1 MARDRRQYFDQLA
14 ATSRKYYIPY
24 LSRYMKIGEGVNV
37 LEIGCGEGGN
47 LLPFAQAGCSV
58 LGVDLSEGKIRAA
71 GQFFAEAGCSV
82 PGVDLSSDNAE
93 TEGQFPAGAGAQAR
107 FLASDIFDVKELEG
121 QFDLILCHDVIEH
134 IADKEEFLRRV
145 KAYLKPGTGLAFI
158 AFPAWQMPFG
168 GHQQMCTNRR
178 LARLPYFHLLPSGLY
193 RRILERGG
201 ESPAAIAEFLE
212 IKRTATPIEL
222 FERMLRRS
230 GLQKIDRRLWLINP
244 HYEAKFGLR
253 PRRLPRLMGGIPW
266 LRNFYTT
273 SCFYLLK

>member
-24 LSRYMKIGEGVNV
+24 LSQYMKIGEGVNV

-47 LLPFAQAGCSV
+47 LLPFAEAGCSV
-58 LGVDLSEGKIRAA
+58 LGVDLSGDKIRAA
-71 GQFFAEAGCSV
+71 EQFFAEAGV
-82 PGVDLSSDNAE
+82 QG
-93 TEGQFPAGAGAQAR
+93 R
-107 FLASDIFDVKELEG
+107 FLASDIFAVKELEG
-121 QFDLILCHDVIEH
+121 QFDLIVCHDVIEH
-134 IADKEEFLRRV
+134 IGDKEEFMRRV
-145 KAYLKPGTGLAFI
+145 RVYLKPGTGLAFI

-178 LARLPYFHLLPSGLY
+178 LARLPYFHLLPAGMY
-193 RRILERGG
+193 RRILER
-201 ESPAAIAEFLE
+201 
-212 IKRTATPIEL
+212 
-222 FERMLRRS
+222 ERLLRRS

>member
-1 MARDRRQYFDQLA
+1 MARDRKQYFDQLA

-24 LSRYMKIGEGVNV
+24 LSEYMKIGEGVNV

-58 LGVDLSEGKIRAA
+58 LGVDLSEDKIRAA
-71 GQFFAEAGCSV
+71 ELFF
-82 PGVDLSSDNAE
+82 
-93 TEGQFPAGAGAQAR
+93 AGAGVQGR
-107 FLASDIFDVKELEG
+107 FLASDIFAVKELEG

-134 IADKEEFLRRV
+134 IGDKEEFMRRV
-145 KAYLKPGTGLAFI
+145 RAYLKPGTGLAFI

-178 LARLPYFHLLPSGLY
+178 LARLPYFHLLPAGMY

-201 ESPAAIAEFLE
+201 ESPAAVAGFLE

-222 FERMLRRS
+222 FERLVRCS

>member
-1 MARDRRQYFDQLA
+1 M
-14 ATSRKYYIPY
+14 
-24 LSRYMKIGEGVNV
+24 
-37 LEIGCGEGGN
+37 
-47 LLPFAQAGCSV
+47 
-58 LGVDLSEGKIRAA
+58 
-71 GQFFAEAGCSV
+71 
-82 PGVDLSSDNAE
+82 
-93 TEGQFPAGAGAQAR
+93 
-107 FLASDIFDVKELEG
+107 
-121 QFDLILCHDVIEH
+121 
-134 IADKEEFLRRV
+134 RRV
-145 KAYLKPGTGLAFI
+145 RAYLKPGTGLAFI

-178 LARLPYFHLLPSGLY
+178 LARLPYFHLLPAGMY

-201 ESPAAIAEFLE
+201 ESPAAVAGFLE

-222 FERMLRRS
+222 FERLVRCS

>member
-1 MARDRRQYFDQLA
+1 MARDRKQYFDQLA

-24 LSRYMKIGEGVNV
+24 LSEYMKIGEGVNV

-58 LGVDLSEGKIRAA
+58 LGVDLSEDKIRAA
-71 GQFFAEAGCSV
+71 EQFFA
-82 PGVDLSSDNAE
+82 
-93 TEGQFPAGAGAQAR
+93 GAGVQGR
-107 FLASDIFDVKELEG
+107 FLASDIFAVKELEG

-134 IADKEEFLRRV
+134 IGDKEEFMRRV
-145 KAYLKPGTGLAFI
+145 RAYLKPGTGLAFI

-178 LARLPYFHLLPSGLY
+178 LARLPYFHLLPAGMY
-193 RRILERGG
+193 RR
-201 ESPAAIAEFLE
+201 
-212 IKRTATPIEL
+212 KRTATPIEL
-222 FERMLRRS
+222 FERLLRRS

-244 HYEAKFGLR
+244 HYEVKFGLR